1 MEFSFQIGDQNYEV
15 PAIIDIAAFER
26 AMAWDITDIQNHK
39 PFVASITAC
48 PIHVLNRLDNI
59 TFEVVLAICMSRLPI
74 EEGEVNF
81 TLGVY
86 PIKKFEDF
94 TFGDFIDLDILIAD
108 GLTKHVIE
116 IVSKLYGM
124 PEEHAATIDINKVWS
139 TLIALTKWRE
149 AQYREYDEFFN
160 LSQSVEQD
168 GPEMT
173 INNLQLM
180 WYEAVLVLA
189 DSHFLNIQHVVERP
203 YKEALNYLTWKK
215 NQVAQQQLANVKK
228 KYDLQK
234 RT

>member
-1 MEFSFQIGDQNYEV
+1 MNCLFFRFKEVSF
-15 PAIIDIAAFER
+15 
-26 AMAWDITDIQNHK
+26 
-39 PFVASITAC
+39 SITINNGTVTASWKGNG
-48 PIHVLNRLDNI
+48 P
-59 TFEVVLAICMSRLPI
+59 AMSRSILFKVK
-74 EEGEVNF
+74 EGKVISAEEVNQQG
-81 TLGVY
+81 TLTPVVT